1 MEACYSPEKLN
12 VTTYK
17 AFVMATVTL
26 QTFAGMWINAFIVSV
41 LCIAW
46 VRKKSFNSVEK
57 ILLCLGCSRFWYMC
71 TLWVYFFLNI
81 FYHRCFLIQPLP
93 QLFAAIEYFF
103 SCANSWVSACLSV
116 FYCIKI
122 ANFRH
127 IFFIYLKAKIDR
139 IVPWLLWGSV
149 LLSFV
154 IGILM
159 YEISDEALCDNVN
172 CTIQKYLWKPNIRID
187 QHFFPV
193 YFMIGFEFAIA
204 FTAVIS
210 SALLLLFSLWRHK
223 HKMQT
228 KSAKDLSM
236 NAHVKAM
243 KSILYFLIIY
253 SINFLCVLLTLIY
266 SYKVENAEM
275 FFCFIVQYAFPAVH
289 SLILIFSNPKL
300 EKTLLRALS
309 WVKCKICMR

>member
-17 AFVMATVTL
+17 AMVMAIITL

-71 TLWVYFFLNI
+71 IIWVYFFFKI
-81 FYHRCFLIQPLP
+81 IYHQCFSVQPLP
-93 QLFAAIEYFF
+93 QLFAAIENFF
-103 SCANSWVSACLSV
+103 SCANFWVSACLSV

-127 IFFIYLKAKIDR
+127 IFFIYLKVKIDR
-139 IVPWLLWGSV
+139 IVPWLLWVSV
-149 LLSFV
+149 LLSLI
-154 IGILM
+154 IGILT
-159 YEISDEALCDNVN
+159 YEISDEALCDFN
-172 CTIQKYLWKPNIRID
+172 CTTQNSFWKPNIRID
-187 QHFFPV
+187 QHFFTL
-193 YFMIGFEFAIA
+193 YFLAGFGFAIA

-228 KSAKDLSM
+228 KSVKDLSVD
-236 NAHVKAM
+236 AHVKAM
-243 KSILYFLIIY
+243 KSILSFLVIY
-253 SINFLCVLLTLIY
+253 SINFLCLVLRMIY
-266 SYKVENAEM
+266 SIKVENGEK
-275 FFCFIVQYAFPAVH
+275 FLILVVQYASPAVH

-300 EKTLLRALS
+300 EKTLLRTLS